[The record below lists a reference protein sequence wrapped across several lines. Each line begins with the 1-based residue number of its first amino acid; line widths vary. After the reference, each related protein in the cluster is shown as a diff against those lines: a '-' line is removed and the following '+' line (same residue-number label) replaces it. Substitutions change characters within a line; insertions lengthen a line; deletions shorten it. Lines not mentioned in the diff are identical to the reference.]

1 VASDGTV
8 KRPIFTYTKSDKIP
22 LLVENK
28 NLIKKKIEEKGSK
41 TLSSEEGQFRET
53 KAKNRKRSA

>member
-1 VASDGTV
+1 MASDGTV

-28 NLIKKKIEEKGSK
+28 NLIKKKIEERRKQNLKQRRG
-41 TLSSEEGQFRET
+41 TIQGDEG
-53 KAKNRKRSA
+53 KK